1 MPSIEDAMHLQ
12 IPLME
17 VSLATN
23 WFDDKNLIAK
33 GGFGSVYKGVSK
45 THGHIAIKR
54 WDHML
59 QGDHE
64 FKTEI
69 ALLSKHKHENIVSL
83 IGFCD
88 EKDEKILVYKYE
100 SNASL
105 DKHINNKDLSWN
117 QRLRICLDVARG
129 LNYLHY
135 GVGCCEQIL
144 HRDVKSANI
153 LVDENWKAKIS
164 DFGLAKVSPTNM
176 KSSYVISDVCGTRGY
191 IAPEYC
197 INGYLTP
204 KCDVYSFG
212 IVLWEVLCGRLAHV
226 EYNDEPLVLS
236 ILVGRHYISNTLC
249 SIIPSYIHNHINT
262 ASLLI
267 FSNIAYQC
275 LKNVEERPTMR
286 QVEEQLQKALDN
298 QLVSCY
304 NLNSFVPKVNF
315 INKKVFFFTNSCFL
329 GGKEARGGKESG
341 GRSKTVCWGR
351 DEEKGIKSVCY
362 MHCENCAR
370 KVQKCLKGFEGVEKI
385 LMDWETHKVV
395 AKGGKTYP
403 FITLDTI

>member
-83 IGFCD
+83 LGFCD
-88 EKDEKILVYKYE
+88 EKGEKILVYKYE

-105 DKHINNKDLSWN
+105 DKHLNNKDLSWN
-117 QRLRICLDVARG
+117 QRLQICLDAARG

-153 LVDENWKAKIS
+153 LLDENWIAKIS

-176 KSSYVISDVCGTRGY
+176 KYSSVKSNACGTREY
-191 IAPEYC
+191 IAPEYYTY
-197 INGYLTP
+197 GYLTS
-204 KCDVYSFG
+204 KSDVYSFG
-212 IVLWEVLCGRLAHV
+212 IVLWEVLCGRLAHIV
-226 EYNDEPLVLS
+226 YSDEPVVLS
-236 ILVGRHYISNTLC
+236 ILVQRHYLSNTL
-249 SIIPSYIHNHINT
+249 STIIPSYIHNQINT
-262 ASLLI
+262 ASLLT
-267 FSNIAYQC
+267 FSDIAYQC

-286 QVEEQLQKALDN
+286 QVEVQLQKALDN
-298 QLVSCY
+298 QLK
-304 NLNSFVPKVNF
+304 PEEG
-315 INKKVFFFTNSCFL
+315 KKVDD
-329 GGKEARGGKESG
+329 EAKPAAGEEMKKKES
-341 GRSKTVCWGR
+341 KVL
-351 DEEKGIKSVCY
+351 VMAL
-362 MHCENCAR
+362 MHCEICAR
-370 KVQKCLKGFEGVEKI
+370 KLQKCLKGFEGVEKV
-385 LMDWETHKVV
+385 LMDWETHKFV
-395 AKGGKTYP
+395 AKGEKTYP
-403 FITLDTI
+403 FITLRSRNVIFNVMTS